1 LGDADSLAPSRGR
14 IRSEIEE
21 QSSCDLPLPIGGGK
35 TSAGESRRITLSLQ
49 CMHSLQAHCRQSIMA
64 KD

>member
-21 QSSCDLPLPIGGGK
+21 
-35 TSAGESRRITLSLQ
+35 
-49 CMHSLQAHCRQSIMA
+49 
-64 KD
+64 